1 MSIPTSLII
10 VVLVAAWL
18 TVLVPMVARRRE
30 AVPETDTDG
39 GSFRVLR
46 RASATIRRRPSFRRR
61 AEIDEYAEDLE
72 ADGVADE
79 DALDEVLLDNEHDPY
94 AEDDFDDDEYTDGEL
109 DDYEGVEYS
118 EVAYEEVAY
127 EEVTYEEVAYEEVP
141 VEREVAVEREPVTV
155 GARSSR
161 RDPLDNVDESHL
173 RPVPRRRGRGG
184 YDPDAAEVSR
194 AYKYSRRRRIT
205 MILLLATLVFAAAA
219 YVFKPVLW
227 SGTAFFGLL
236 LIAYLGYL
244 RRAVRIE
251 NDIRQRRLARL
262 RRARQI
268 RPEYHL
274 DRYDEPVTGS
284 SFGRP
289 EVAVSQ
295 VPPSG
300 YRHGREIVDLED
312 DDPSFD
318 DLDYYQPIV
327 YRRASGQ

>member
-46 RASATIRRRPSFRRR
+46 RASASIRRRPTFRRR
-61 AEIDEYAEDLE
+61 AEVDQYAEDLE
-72 ADGVADE
+72 TDGAVGD

-94 AEDDFDDDEYTDGEL
+94 AEDEFDGEP
-109 DDYEGVEYS
+109 DDYEDVEYA
-118 EVAYEEVAY
+118 EVTYEEVSY
-127 EEVTYEEVAYEEVP
+127 EEVTYEDAT
-141 VEREVAVEREPVTV
+141 VERDGAVDREPVAV
-155 GARSSR
+155 GASSSR
-161 RDPLDNVDESHL
+161 RDRFAGVDESHL
-173 RPVPRRRGRGG
+173 RPVPRRHGRGG
-184 YDPDAAEVSR
+184 YDPDAAEVAR

-205 MILLLATLVFAAAA
+205 VVLFLATVAFGVAA
-219 YVFKPVLW
+219 YFVKPVLW
-227 SGTAFFGLL
+227 SGTGFFGLL
-236 LIAYLGYL
+236 LVAYLGYL

-274 DRYDEPVTGS
+274 DRLDEPVVGS